1 MKTIKDYQDLYL
13 KYDVLLLT
21 DVFEKFRSNSFKN
34 YQLYSSHY
42 LSAPGLNWNAILK
55 MTKVKLELIIDLDIY
70 IFFKKVKRGGISYI
84 SNRNS

>member
-1 MKTIKDYQDLYL
+1 MKTIKDYHDLYL
-13 KYDVLLLT
+13 KSDVLL
-21 DVFEKFRSNSFKN
+21 FQKFRSNSFKN

-42 LSAPGLNWNAILK
+42 LSAPGLNWDAILK

-70 IFFKKVKRGGISYI
+70 IFFEKVKTGGISYI